1 MVAAPRFEGKFKIEI
16 KLSMLSINFNFGMK
30 IKIISIVDCFF
41 FFFPGYLSMPWF
53 DSIPQELIL
62 VVWPLYQQAVYSG
75 RGILLVLG
83 QPSLTS

>member
-1 MVAAPRFEGKFKIEI
+1 MVAAPRYEGKFKIEI
-16 KLSMLSINFNFGMK
+16 KFSMLSINFNFGMK
-30 IKIISIVDCFF
+30 IKVISID
-41 FFFPGYLSMPWF
+41 FFFPGYLAMPWF

-62 VVWPLYQQAVYSG
+62 VVWPLYQQAVYAG